1 MTLDLQLYLKLMKNY
16 QMRIILDVFFR
27 MRDRQF
33 HQRHVANTSASK
45 KISGMRVEQ
54 FDVNVQDYY
63 AWNSISDSMD

>member
-1 MTLDLQLYLKLMKNY
+1 
-16 QMRIILDVFFR
+16 